1 MKTLAAL
8 LAIAGLASL
17 SSAAPKVEIGT
28 INGAAF
34 RIDVPEN
41 WNGGLVVYCHGY
53 SPSPGS
59 YKEDAPPNP
68 VLAVFTKEGYAVAQS
83 GYATGGWAIQEAA
96 VDTESLR
103 RYFIAKYG
111 APKETYLT
119 GHSMGGFLT
128 MMLMETYPTV
138 YDAAMPLCGPLAA
151 SQSFQ
156 ERGAFDAVVL
166 FNYYFPGI
174 LPEPTKIPKDFVK
187 NTGDRALAAK
197 ITQAL
202 EAEPEKSAALR
213 HQNNLK
219 SNKDLAGTLAF
230 LVYLIKELNDRSG
243 GNPFDNR
250 NMIYT
255 GTLDDNKLNSEIPRY
270 AADPQAVAY
279 LRQNYTPTG
288 KITKPMLAIH
298 TSYDPLVPVTIPNAY
313 STLVELAGT
322 QSLFVQQ
329 FVKHDG
335 HCAIAPPEVA
345 RGFAE
350 LRDWKKNGTRPVGGE
365 LKP

>member
-8 LAIAGLASL
+8 ALFGLASL
-17 SSAAPKVEIGT
+17 ASAAPKVEVGS

-34 RIDVPEN
+34 RIDIPDN

-53 SPSPGS
+53 SAAIVT
-59 YKEDAPPNP
+59 YKAETNIPF
-68 VLAVFTKEGYAVAQS
+68 LAAFTDQGYAVAQS
-83 GYATGGWAIQEAA
+83 GYATGGWAVQEAA

-103 RYFIAKYG
+103 RYFGTKYG
-111 APKETYLT
+111 VPKETYLT

-128 MMLMETYPTV
+128 MMLMEMYPQI
-138 YDAAMPLCGPLAA
+138 YDAALPLCGPLAA
-151 SQSFQ
+151 SESFQ
-156 ERGAFDAVVL
+156 SRGAFDAVVL
-166 FNYYFPGI
+166 FSYYFPGI
-174 LPEPTKIPKDFVK
+174 VPDPTKIPKDFVTG
-187 NTGDRALAAK
+187 TGDKALNAK

-202 EAEPEKSAALR
+202 ESSPEKAAALR

-219 SNKDLAGTLAF
+219 SNKDLAGTLTF
-230 LVYLIKELNDRSG
+230 LVYLIKELNERSG

-250 NMIYT
+250 DIIYS
-255 GTLDDNKLNSEIPRY
+255 GTLDDNKLNTEIPRY

-279 LRQNYTPTG
+279 LRANYSPTG
-288 KITKPMLAIH
+288 KIAKPMLAIH
-298 TSYDPLVPVTIPNAY
+298 TSYDPLVPVTIPNTY

-335 HCAIAPPEVA
+335 HCAILPAEIS

-350 LRDWKKNGTRPVGGE
+350 LREWKKNGTRPVGGE
-365 LKP
+365 LK

>member
-8 LAIAGLASL
+8 IAFAALAS
-17 SSAAPKVEIGT
+17 AAAKVEIGV

-34 RIDVPEN
+34 RIDIPEN

-53 SPSPGS
+53 NQAPMTF
-59 YKEDAPPNP
+59 KEGAPNP
-68 VLAVFTKEGYAVAQS
+68 IATVFSKEGYAVVQS
-83 GYATGGWAIQEAA
+83 GYATGGWAVQEAA

-103 RYFIAKYG
+103 RYFISKYG
-111 APKETYLT
+111 VPKETYLT

-128 MMLMETYPTV
+128 MMLMEEYPQV
-138 YDAAMPLCGPLAA
+138 YDAALPMCGPLA
-151 SQSFQ
+151 SSESFQ
-156 ERGAFDAVVL
+156 SRGAFDALIL

-174 LPEPTKIPKDFVK
+174 LPDPTKIPKDFVSG
-187 NTGDRALAAK
+187 TGDKALNAK

-202 EAEPEKSAALR
+202 DSAPDKAAALR

-219 SNKDLAGTLAF
+219 ANKDLAGTLTF
-230 LVYLIKELNDRSG
+230 LVYLVKELNERSG

-250 NMIYT
+250 NVIYS
-255 GTLDDNKLNSEIPRY
+255 GTLDDNTLNSTIPRY
-270 AADPQAVAY
+270 AADPKAVAY
-279 LRQNYTPTG
+279 LRANYTPTG
-288 KITKPMLAIH
+288 HIAKPMLAIH
-298 TSYDPLVPVTIPNAY
+298 TTYDPLVPVTIPNTY

-335 HCAIAPPEVA
+335 HCAILPAEMSK
-345 RGFAE
+345 GFAE
-350 LRDWKKNGTRPVGGE
+350 LREWKKNGVRPAGGE
-365 LKP
+365 LK

>member
-1 MKTLAAL
+1 
-8 LAIAGLASL
+8 
-17 SSAAPKVEIGT
+17 
-28 INGAAF
+28 
-34 RIDVPEN
+34 
-41 WNGGLVVYCHGY
+41 
-53 SPSPGS
+53 
-59 YKEDAPPNP
+59 
-68 VLAVFTKEGYAVAQS
+68 
-83 GYATGGWAIQEAA
+83 
-96 VDTESLR
+96 
-103 RYFIAKYG
+103 
-111 APKETYLT
+111 
-119 GHSMGGFLT
+119 
-128 MMLMETYPTV
+128 
-138 YDAAMPLCGPLAA
+138 
-151 SQSFQ
+151 
-156 ERGAFDAVVL
+156 
-166 FNYYFPGI
+166 
-174 LPEPTKIPKDFVK
+174 VK

-219 SNKDLAGTLAF
+219 SNKDLAGTLTF
-230 LVYLIKELNDRSG
+230 LVYLIKELNERSG

-250 NMIYT
+250 NMIYA
-255 GTLDDNKLNSEIPRY
+255 GTLDDNKLNSEIQRY

-288 KITKPMLAIH
+288 RIVKPMLAIH
-298 TSYDPLVPVTIPNAY
+298 TSYDPLVPVTIPNTY

-345 RGFAE
+345 HGFAE
-350 LRDWKKNGTRPVGGE
+350 LREWKKNGTRPVGGE

>member
-8 LAIAGLASL
+8 AAFAGLATL
-17 SSAAPKVEIGT
+17 ATAAPKVETGI

-53 SPSPGS
+53 NQSPIH
-59 YKEDAPPNP
+59 YKEGAPNP
-68 VLAVFTKEGYAVAQS
+68 MAAIFSDQGYAVAQS

-103 RYFIAKYG
+103 RYFTTKYG
-111 APKETYLT
+111 VPKETYLT

-138 YDAAMPLCGPLAA
+138 YDAAMPMCGPLASA
-151 SQSFQ
+151 ESFQ
-156 ERGAFDAVVL
+156 SRGAFDALVL
-166 FNYYFPGI
+166 FSYYFPGI
-174 LPEPTKIPKDFVK
+174 IPDPTKIPKDFVTG
-187 NTGDRALAAK
+187 TGDKPLNAK

-202 EAEPEKSAALR
+202 EAAPEKAASLR

-219 SNKDLAGTLAF
+219 SNRDLAGTLTF
-230 LVYLIKELNDRSG
+230 LVYLVKELNERSG

-250 NMIYT
+250 NIIYS
-255 GTLDDNKLNSEIPRY
+255 GTLDDNELNTHIPRY

-279 LRQNYTPTG
+279 LRTNYTPTG
-288 KITKPMLAIH
+288 RINKPMLAIH
-298 TSYDPLVPVTIPNAY
+298 TSYDPLVPVSIPNTY
-313 STLVELAGT
+313 STLVDLAGT
-322 QSLFVQQ
+322 SSLFVQQ

-335 HCAIAPPEVA
+335 HCAILPAEVS

-350 LRDWKKNGTRPVGGE
+350 LREWKKNGTRPVGGE
-365 LKP
+365 LK

>member
-8 LAIAGLASL
+8 ISFAAL
-17 SSAAPKVEIGT
+17 SSAAPKVEIGA

-34 RIDVPEN
+34 RIDIPDN

-53 SPSPGS
+53 NQAPIT
-59 YKEDAPPNP
+59 YKADVAIPF
-68 VLAVFTKEGYAVAQS
+68 LAAFTDQGYAVAQS

-103 RYFIAKYG
+103 RYFISKHG
-111 APKETYLT
+111 VPKETYVT

-128 MMLMETYPTV
+128 MMLMETYPQV
-138 YDAAMPLCGPLAA
+138 YDAALPMCGPLAP
-151 SQSFQ
+151 SESFQ
-156 ERGAFDAVVL
+156 SRGAFDALVL

-174 LPEPTKIPKDFVK
+174 LPDPTKIPKDFVK
-187 NTGDRALAAK
+187 GTGDKALVAK
-197 ITQAL
+197 ISDAL
-202 EAEPEKSAALR
+202 DAAPDKAGSLR

-219 SNKDLAGTLAF
+219 ANKDLAGTLAF
-230 LVYLIKELNDRSG
+230 LVYLVKEISERSG

-250 NMIYT
+250 NVIYS
-255 GTLDDNKLNSEIPRY
+255 GFLDDNTLNSAIPRY
-270 AADPQAVAY
+270 AADPHAIAY
-279 LRQNYTPTG
+279 LRANYTPTG
-288 KITKPMLAIH
+288 KIAKPMLAIH
-298 TSYDPLVPVTIPNAY
+298 TTYDPLVPVTIPNTY

-335 HCAIAPPEVA
+335 HCAILPAEISH
-345 RGFAE
+345 GFSE
-350 LRDWKKNGTRPVGGE
+350 LREWKNSGIRPAAGE
-365 LKP
+365 LK

>member
-8 LAIAGLASL
+8 FSL
-17 SSAAPKVEIGT
+17 TVVSLVSAAPKVEVGV

-34 RIDVPEN
+34 RIDIPEN

-53 SPSPGS
+53 SPSAVT
-59 YKEDAPPNP
+59 YKADVAIPF
-68 VLAVFTKEGYAVAQS
+68 LAAFTDQGYAVVQS

-103 RYFIAKYG
+103 RYFISKYG
-111 APKETYLT
+111 VPKETYIT

-128 MMLMETYPTV
+128 MMLMETYPQV
-138 YDAAMPLCGPLAA
+138 YDAGLPMCGPLAP
-151 SQSFQ
+151 SESFQ
-156 ERGAFDAVVL
+156 SRGAFDAVVL
-166 FNYYFPGI
+166 FSYYFPGI
-174 LPEPTKIPKDFVK
+174 MPNPTKIPKDFVTG
-187 NTGDRALAAK
+187 TGDKELNAK

-202 EAEPEKSAALR
+202 EGSPEKAAALR

-219 SNKDLAGTLAF
+219 SNKDLAGTLTF
-230 LVYLIKELNDRSG
+230 LVYLVKELDERSG

-250 NMIYT
+250 NVIYS
-255 GTLDDNKLNSEIPRY
+255 GTIDDNKLNSEIPRY
-270 AADPQAVAY
+270 AADPKAVAY
-279 LRQNYTPTG
+279 LRANYTPTG
-288 KITKPMLAIH
+288 RIAKPMLAIH
-298 TSYDPLVPVTIPNAY
+298 TSYDPLVPVTIPNTY
-313 STLVELAGT
+313 STLVELVGT

-335 HCAIAPPEVA
+335 HCAILPAEIS

-350 LRDWKKNGTRPVGGE
+350 LREWKNNGTRPVGGE
-365 LKP
+365 LK

>member
-8 LAIAGLASL
+8 SFLGLASL
-17 SSAAPKVEIGT
+17 AAAAPKVEIGV
-28 INGAAF
+28 INGAAY
-34 RIDVPEN
+34 RIDVPDN
-41 WNGGLVVYCHGY
+41 WNGGLVVFCHGY
-53 SPSPGS
+53 NQFPVT
-59 YKEDAPPNP
+59 YKEGALNP
-68 VLAVFTKEGYAVAQS
+68 GLAVFAEQGYALAQS
-83 GYATGGWAIQEAA
+83 GYAAGGWAVQEAA

-111 APKETYLT
+111 VPKESYLT
-119 GHSMGGFLT
+119 GQSMGGFLT

-138 YDAAMPLCGPLAA
+138 YDAALPLCGPLASA
-151 SQSFQ
+151 ESF
-156 ERGAFDAVVL
+156 ESRGAFDAIVL

-174 LPEPTKIPKDFVK
+174 LPDPTKIPKDFVTG
-187 NTGDRALAAK
+187 TGDKALLAK
-197 ITQAL
+197 VTQAL
-202 EAEPEKSAALR
+202 ESAPEKAAALR

-219 SNKDLAGTLAF
+219 SNKDLAGTLTF
-230 LVYLIKELNDRSG
+230 LVYLVKEVDERSG

-250 NMIYT
+250 NMIYS
-255 GTLDDNKLNSEIPRY
+255 GTLDDNALNSAIPRY

-288 KITKPMLAIH
+288 KIAKPMLAIH
-298 TSYDPLVPVTIPNAY
+298 TSYDPLVPVTIPNTY

-335 HCAIAPPEVA
+335 HCAILPAEVS

-350 LRDWKKNGTRPVGGE
+350 LREWKKNGTRPIGGE
-365 LKP
+365 LK